1 MNQPWNIHE
10 CFKMS
15 TGINLKISVFF
26 QLKIKGLL
34 VFFSGVNKYLIDLY
48 DMGQI
53 KVVSS
58 CQQVIIT

>member
-1 MNQPWNIHE
+1 MNVLKCLP
-10 CFKMS
+10 
-15 TGINLKISVFF
+15 GINLKISVFF